1 MEPAVD
7 PFHPLLRLL
16 ERYRND
22 VHYLRPPASEQAI
35 PVVQEHLG
43 GEIPPSL
50 KTFLTRWNGA
60 TLFRGALRVRG
71 VADLAPPRPDVPEVI
86 LFADGPR
93 DDDRWGYAAVP
104 DGHHFGRWDGE
115 RLVPLHEH
123 FNRWLLAQARVLDE
137 DKREP
142 SSVLDLRAEVD
153 PENGVLQFH
162 RGEALLAEGD
172 GDGALKAY
180 RRATALAPEIA
191 AAWQRLGEAL
201 LSVDRQQA
209 TGALMMA
216 LRHTALPLAYPGAL
230 VAEPDIIRLLEHQ
243 FPAGDAGWERE
254 LHHFLDERC
263 HDVKHA
269 WGAELFESAA
279 LALARVHL
287 ARGDRAGARD
297 ALQALRD
304 RAAGFSRVPELPN
317 LHLTLVALD
326 TDLGHHDEAEDA
338 LRRLRRHPDAQ
349 VRARGELALARIAL
363 LREEPWADD
372 VARDALGA
380 LKDPADRLDAWML
393 LAERKEPGAL
403 DEAIRLATH
412 VGDPARTARLALLQ
426 GDAARD
432 AGDLPAAYQYYLSTT
447 ADPETRLRAELRL
460 GDLQSDPADAF
471 PHYAAAVSG
480 YQKLQLP
487 LREAWA
493 RLRLVRCGDATQAE
507 QAQRLFKAA
516 GLAAGVAAADVLTHR
531 TGASLTWHLNLSAEL
546 ARQRHD
552 AQRMRPPLHRADADR
567 PERRLLSHRRAIA
580 GCDPRIVPVLA
591 EDIFAELRRLQ
602 QSDGRARDPAAM
614 RFVAGVDLLAGHPS
628 YEAAQVLMGL
638 LREDVQPDV
647 AARALLGALA
657 RSPNMVLVEALLGAL
672 RTMTEPRAL
681 ASVAEI
687 LGWRREPEAAPRLRE
702 LAVHGSLPVRRA
714 AITALGRIGDP
725 EATELFLPALEEPD
739 LAEAASV
746 ALLLLGEWRGVDF
759 HGQALASGVTG
770 LSRSPGE
777 LVGRHGGPS
786 YLLLLLSVADREGP
800 EALGAIQGLGLLG
813 SVRAVPRL
821 IELLVSRDTT
831 RQAAAAAAL
840 EVLTGHRIDL
850 EEPHPRQRWE
860 AWWAEHRDTLADN
873 QRWRGGH
880 PFGVRA
886 LVERLGNDDPA
897 VRQTSYDELVIA
909 TGHRLPFDADGPWR
923 MQLAHRAAWA
933 RWYADHAHRVPAT
946 GWLFHGD
953 EVG

>member
-22 VHYLRPPASEQAI
+22 VHYLRPPAAEQAI

-43 GEIPPSL
+43 GEIPLSL
-50 KTFLTRWNGA
+50 RHFLTRWNGA
-60 TLFRGALRVRG
+60 TLFRGALRIRG

-93 DDDRWGYAAVP
+93 EGDRWGYAQVA

-115 RLVPLHEH
+115 KLVPYHEH
-123 FNRWLLAQARVLDE
+123 FNRWLLAQARILDE
-137 DKREP
+137 DRREEAAQ
-142 SSVLDLRAEVD
+142 LELRAEVD
-153 PENGVLQFH
+153 PENGLLAFH
-162 RGEALLAEGD
+162 CGEALLAAGD

-180 RRATALAPEIA
+180 RRAAALAPEIA

-209 TGALMMA
+209 TGALLMA
-216 LRHTALPLAYPGAL
+216 LRHTALPLPYPGAL
-230 VAEPDIIRLLEHQ
+230 VAETDVIRLVEHQ

-254 LHHFLDERC
+254 LHHFLAERC
-263 HDVKHA
+263 ADTRHA
-269 WGAELFESAA
+269 WGAELFECAA

-287 ARGDRAGARD
+287 VRGDRAAARD
-297 ALQALRD
+297 LLQAMRD
-304 RAAGFSRVPELPN
+304 RAAAFSRVPELPN

-326 TDLGHHDEAEDA
+326 TDLGHHDEAEDT
-338 LRRLRRHPDAQ
+338 LRRLRRHPDPQ
-349 VRARGELALARIAL
+349 VRARGELALARIAQ

-372 VARDALGA
+372 IARDALSA
-380 LKDPADRLDAWML
+380 LRDPADRLDAWLL
-393 LAERKEPGAL
+393 LAEKREPGAL
-403 DEAIRLATH
+403 EEATRLASH
-412 VGDPARTARLALLQ
+412 VGDPARTARLALLL

-432 AGDLPAAYQYYLSTT
+432 AGDLAEAARHYADTL
-447 ADPETRLRAELRL
+447 ADPEARLRAEVRL
-460 GDLQSDPADAF
+460 GDLQADPADAF
-471 PHYAAAVSG
+471 PHYAAAVAG

-493 RLRLVRCGDATQAE
+493 RLRLVRCGDPSQAE
-507 QAQRLFKAA
+507 QAQRLFKAS
-516 GLAAGVAAADVLTHR
+516 GLAAGVAAADALQQRV
-531 TGASLTWHLNLSAEL
+531 GASLAWHLNLSAEL

-580 GCDPRIVPVLA
+580 ACDARIVPVLA
-591 EDIFAELRRLQ
+591 EDVLTELHRLQ

-638 LREDVQPDV
+638 LKEDVQPEV

-672 RTMTEPRAL
+672 QSMTEPRAL
-681 ASVAEI
+681 AAVAEI

-714 AITALGRIGDP
+714 AITALGRVGDV
-725 EATELFLPALEEPD
+725 EAVGLVLPALEEPE
-739 LAEAASV
+739 LAEAASI
-746 ALLLLGEWRGVDF
+746 ALLLLGEWEGVNF
-759 HGQALASGVTG
+759 HAQALANGTTG

-777 LVGRHGGPS
+777 LVGRHGGS
-786 YLLLLLSVADREGP
+786 SFLLLLLSVADREGP

-813 SVRAVPRL
+813 HTRAVPRL
-821 IELLVSRDTT
+821 VELVGGRDPT
-831 RQAAAAAAL
+831 RVTAASTAL
-840 EVLTGHRIDL
+840 EVLTGHRVDL
-850 EEPHPRQRWE
+850 EDAHPRGRWE
-860 AWWAEHRDTLADN
+860 GWWSEHRERFTDG
-873 QRWRGGH
+873 QRYRGGH
-880 PFGVRA
+880 PLGVCA
-886 LVERLGNDDPA
+886 LIERLGHDDGA

-909 TGHRLPFDADGPWR
+909 TGARIPFDADGPWR

-933 RWYADHAHRVPAT
+933 RWYADHAHRLPAT